1 MNRFS
6 NIIVSFALLC
16 SFTVFGTMA
25 AFSQSSAQPS
35 LEDLHNELRVIK
47 QRAVDAVN
55 SGSAEELLD
64 TFSQNVIIT
73 AFNNDNV
80 HGLDAA
86 TEYYEN
92 MMTGADRYIKEMS
105 ITAEADAL
113 SLLYADNTFAIVSG
127 TSMAHFQLKVGPP
140 FDIPLRWTATV
151 DRSAGEWKF
160 AALHFS
166 ANPVNNPLVSSTI
179 AFWKWVAGAL
189 AVAGIL
195 LGYFLGRRKSRKA

>member
-1 MNRFS
+1 
-6 NIIVSFALLC
+6 
-16 SFTVFGTMA
+16 MA
-25 AFSQSSAQPS
+25 GFSQSNDQPS
-35 LEDLHNELRVIK
+35 IEDLHNELRAIK

-55 SGSAEELLD
+55 SGSAEDLLG
-64 TFSQNVIIT
+64 TFSQNIIIT

-86 TEYYEN
+86 TEYYGK

-105 ITAEADAL
+105 ITADADAL
-113 SLLYADNTFAIVSG
+113 SLFYADNTIAVVSG

-151 DRSAGEWKF
+151 DRSSGSWKF
-160 AALHFS
+160 ATLHFS
-166 ANPVNNPLVSSTI
+166 ADPVDNPLVSSSI
-179 AFWKWVAGAL
+179 AFWKWL
-189 AVAGIL
+189 AVALALGGVG

>member
-1 MNRFS
+1 MKRFS
-6 NIIVSFALLC
+6 NITVSFALLC
-16 SFTVFGTMA
+16 SFIVFGTVA
-25 AFSQSSAQPS
+25 AFSQSSDQPS
-35 LEDLHNELRVIK
+35 LEDLHNELRAIK

-55 SGSAEELLD
+55 SGSAEGLLD
-64 TFSQNVIIT
+64 TFSENIIIT

-80 HGLDAA
+80 HGLEAA
-86 TEYYEN
+86 TEYYSN

-151 DRSAGEWKF
+151 NRSGGEWKF

-166 ANPVNNPLVSSTI
+166 ADPVNNPLVSSTI
-179 AFWKWVAGAL
+179 TFWKWLAGAL
-189 AVAGIL
+189 AVAGIV